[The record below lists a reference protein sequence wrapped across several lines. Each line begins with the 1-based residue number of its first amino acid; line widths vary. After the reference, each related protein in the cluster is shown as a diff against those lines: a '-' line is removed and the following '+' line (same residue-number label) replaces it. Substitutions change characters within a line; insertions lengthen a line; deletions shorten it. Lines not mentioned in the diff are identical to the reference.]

1 MHATIVIAVRILG
14 NHNVKPSALFAKV
27 LAGREWGVA
36 SEGSMVVLVLA
47 RSSYFFKDG
56 GLVYY

>member
-27 LAGREWGVA
+27 FAAVPKTTAKTKNKYETI
-36 SEGSMVVLVLA
+36 VLILNTP
-47 RSSYFFKDG
+47 FK
-56 GLVYY
+56 